1 MSNQPSLYIIED
13 DTKLREMLAE
23 YMTNQGF
30 QVTTFATGETAPEQ
44 ILLNQPDLVLL
55 DLMLPGE
62 NGLTICR
69 QIRAQF
75 LGKILMLTASDDD
88 FDHVAALEMG
98 ADDFVNKPIKPRVL
112 LARIR
117 MLMRREERTSASADA
132 THLLQVGGLLL
143 NQSRRHCEL
152 DGEVINLSDS
162 EFDLLWLLA
171 SAADQVVSREFLT
184 KSLRGIEYDGL
195 DRTVDN
201 KIVTLRKKLCDDS
214 STPKRIITV
223 RGKGYLF
230 VPDTW

>member
-117 MLMRREERTSASADA
+117 MLMRREERTTANADT
-132 THLLQVGGLLL
+132 THLLQFGGLLL

>member
-1 MSNQPSLYIIED
+1 
-13 DTKLREMLAE
+13 MLAE

-117 MLMRREERTSASADA
+117 MLMRREERTTANADT
-132 THLLQVGGLLL
+132 THLLQFGALLL
-143 NQSRRHCEL
+143 NQSRRYCEL

>member
-1 MSNQPSLYIIED
+1 MSNQPNLYIIED

-117 MLMRREERTSASADA
+117 MLMRREERTTANADT
-132 THLLQVGGLLL
+132 THLLQFGALLL
-143 NQSRRHCEL
+143 NQSRRYCEL

>member
-117 MLMRREERTSASADA
+117 MLMRREERTAASADA
-132 THLLQVGGLLL
+132 THLLQFGVLLL